1 MHFIEIWSE
10 LHLNFNS
17 IIPGVIL
24 YCTQLCFCSGHLGSD
39 WVGFVSWVSP
49 LKSRQT
55 PFKREKQ
62 KLFNVLQLKQTD
74 KTVGKCSAT
83 MQIDRLSYYSSIS
96 EKCECQQKSGTGWCE
111 ILGGRERHLFPLII
125 KEAVESCLEEIV
137 LVSRH
142 TAESHYP
149 GEFQVSVWILSL
161 PCYTQWNVLSLMSLG
176 FWEAVTDYLSC
187 QPQF

>member
-1 MHFIEIWSE
+1 MFRLS
-10 LHLNFNS
+10 
-17 IIPGVIL
+17 G
-24 YCTQLCFCSGHLGSD
+24 LCFLSVLTQI
-39 WVGFVSWVSP
+39 
-49 LKSRQT
+49 RQT

-62 KLFNVLQLKQTD
+62 NNVKKLFNVLQLKQAD
-74 KTVGKCSAT
+74 KTVGKYSDT

-111 ILGGRERHLFPLII
+111 ILEGRERHLFPLII

-161 PCYTQWNVLSLMSLG
+161 PCCTQWNALSLMSSG
-176 FWEAVTDYLSC
+176 FREAVTDYLFC
-187 QPQF
+187 QPQFYQLLRFLSFGLGIRNTGWKLMIFFFFFLYF